1 MPAASTLVV
10 AVLTYRRTAELAA
23 LLPELERQ
31 VLDCQARAGLAASV
45 LVVDN
50 DPAASAARVVTGGPR
65 LRYVSE
71 TTPGIASARNRALSE
86 SAGTDLLVFIDD
98 DEWPQEGWLV
108 ALTQTFTS
116 AASDSVAGVVGP
128 VVSEFAVEPSDW
140 VKAGRFFDRRRLATG
155 TEISIAASNNLLLDL
170 RQIRSYGLTFDE
182 RFGLSGGSDTLF
194 SHQLVTRG
202 GHLVWCAEAMVVDQ
216 VPASRVTARWVLQRA
231 LRSGN
236 SWSRTVLDGPQPTLL
251 RLKRRAEL
259 STRGGIRL
267 LGGTAQFLSG
277 VVLWSKARQAHG
289 LRTAARGLGMF
300 AGAYGYVYSEYRR
313 KAKQTDSSKGSGTQ
327 PSGGTRDADQ
337 AA

>member
-1 MPAASTLVV
+1 MPESSTLVV

-23 LLPELERQ
+23 LLPELDRQ
-31 VLDCQARAGLAASV
+31 VLDCQDRACISASV
-45 LVVDN
+45 LVIDN
-50 DPAASAARVVTGGPR
+50 DPAASAADVVTAGPR

-71 TTPGIASARNRALSE
+71 QTPGIAAARNRALSE
-86 SAGTDLLVFIDD
+86 SVDTDLLVFIDD

-108 ALTQTFTS
+108 ALTRTH
-116 AASDSVAGVVGP
+116 AASAPAGVVGP

-140 VKAGRFFDRRRLATG
+140 VKAGQFFDRRRLPTG
-155 TEISIAASNNLLLDL
+155 TEVSIAASNNLLLDL
-170 RQIRSYGLTFDE
+170 RQIRAYGLTFDE

-202 GHLVWCAEAMVVDQ
+202 GRLVWCAEAMVVDQ

-236 SWSRTVLDGPQPTLL
+236 SWSRTLLDGPQPTLL

-267 LGGTAQFLSG
+267 VGGSLQFLAG
-277 VVLWSKARQAHG
+277 VVSWSKARQAHG

-313 KAKQTDSSKGSGTQ
+313 KAKQSKKSGGAKGTG
-327 PSGGTRDADQ
+327 PGMSGGTQDADQ